1 MIYFPAK
8 VAERPATMYIDTPL
22 DKDGNVFQ
30 AGKTYKLTVPKDV
43 PVDKFWSLTVY
54 DMATWAFIYTP
65 ETRPGLSSRDLDKMK
80 INADGSVD
88 LYFGP
93 KAPKGY
99 ENNRISTG
107 GKTPYVLFRFYGPTE
122 ALFNKTF
129 ILNDVELVK

>member
-1 MIYFPAK
+1 M
-8 VAERPATMYIDTPL
+8 
-22 DKDGNVFQ
+22 G
-30 AGKTYKLTVPKDV
+30 AGKTSRDCDPASGDKDV

-65 ETRPGLSSRDLDKMK
+65 EGRPGLSSRDRDKMK
-80 INADGSVD
+80 LNDDGSVT

-99 ENNRISTG
+99 ENNWISTE
-107 GKTPYVLFRFYGPTE
+107 GKVPFPLFRFYGPTE

-129 ILNDVELVK
+129 ILNDIELVK